1 MRQRLIGGLVVLVI
15 ASTMMI
21 LIFDG
26 GGGYSSIAVIERI
39 PERQLLEKI
48 DPPIQVI
55 PQIRGGSVD
64 TPELS
69 SQKNPNAE
77 LPQNK
82 VSNEA
87 AVIIPIEAIDET
99 PSLSSEG
106 LPEGFVIQMGVF
118 SNFNNG
124 ERLRLQLIS
133 DGYKAYSRKSSSENG
148 GRMTIFVGPWLDR
161 NRVEAFREELN
172 QKYQVLGLIKRYEL
186 ESL

>member
-1 MRQRLIGGLVVLVI
+1 
-15 ASTMMI
+15 
-21 LIFDG
+21 
-26 GGGYSSIAVIERI
+26 
-39 PERQLLEKI
+39 
-48 DPPIQVI
+48 
-55 PQIRGGSVD
+55 
-64 TPELS
+64 
-69 SQKNPNAE
+69 
-77 LPQNK
+77 